1 MVAAPFAAV
10 LLADLGADVIK
21 IEHPIHGD
29 GQRKLEP
36 IVDGVPL
43 WWKAISRNK
52 RCITLD
58 LSRPDGAAVFKD
70 LVRGRDVVI
79 ENYRPGTLE
88 RWGVGYDAL
97 KAVEPKLIMLRIS
110 GFGQTG
116 PYKDR
121 PGFGRIAEAMSGLTA
136 SHR

>member
-1 MVAAPFAAV
+1 MSSRSSTRYTAT
-10 LLADLGADVIK
+10 GS
-21 IEHPIHGD
+21 ENSN
-29 GQRKLEP
+29 RS
-36 IVDGVPL
+36 VDGVPL

-88 RWGVGYDAL
+88 RWGVGYDAHQSRGT
-97 KAVEPKLIMLRIS
+97 E
-110 GFGQTG
+110 
-116 PYKDR
+116 D
-121 PGFGRIAEAMSGLTA
+121 
-136 SHR
+136 